1 MKTAIV
7 SGATGQTA
15 SYLIEILLEKGYKVY
30 GIRRRAS
37 TFNTERI
44 DHLYSDPHVSDRLE
58 LVYGDLADYSSISN
72 LVSDIKPDLFFNC
85 GAMSHVR
92 ISFDIPEYTYDVTG
106 TGVVRC
112 LESIKK
118 QSPQTRFLTMSS
130 SEMFGTSPPPQ
141 NENTPFQPCSP
152 YAVAKITGYW
162 SVKLYRSAYGLFATN
177 AICFNNESP
186 RRGGNFLTRKISRGA
201 TRIKYGLQNKLYLGN
216 LLAKRDWG
224 HAKDTADALYKIIM
238 AESPS
243 DYVVATGE
251 MHSVQEFLELV
262 FSKLDLDWKK
272 YVEIDSRYFR
282 PLEIDAL
289 CGDPTKIKTELNWEP
304 KFSFIQLVDDMVKND
319 LKLAMKEKLVKESV
333 E

>member
-92 ISFDIPEYTYDVTG
+92 ISFDIPEDTADVTG

-141 NENTPFQPCSP
+141 N
-152 YAVAKITGYW
+152 
-162 SVKLYRSAYGLFATN
+162 
-177 AICFNNESP
+177 
-186 RRGGNFLTRKISRGA
+186 
-201 TRIKYGLQNKLYLGN
+201 
-216 LLAKRDWG
+216 
-224 HAKDTADALYKIIM
+224 
-238 AESPS
+238 
-243 DYVVATGE
+243 
-251 MHSVQEFLELV
+251 
-262 FSKLDLDWKK
+262 
-272 YVEIDSRYFR
+272 
-282 PLEIDAL
+282 
-289 CGDPTKIKTELNWEP
+289 
-304 KFSFIQLVDDMVKND
+304 
-319 LKLAMKEKLVKESV
+319 
-333 E
+333 